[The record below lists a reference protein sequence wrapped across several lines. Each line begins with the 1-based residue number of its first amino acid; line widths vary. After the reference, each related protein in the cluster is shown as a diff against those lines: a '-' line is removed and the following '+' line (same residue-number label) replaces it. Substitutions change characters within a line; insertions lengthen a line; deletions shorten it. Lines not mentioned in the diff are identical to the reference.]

1 MRRYE
6 GLIFKTAQ
14 MHAHAIEEDQEDVR
28 QILRIK
34 VWRGLLAY
42 DQSRSGMSRD
52 RWIFMVLTNQV
63 KDLKKR
69 KRRGELHIEDIA
81 RTPSSDYGSA
91 RNTVGARDAFDERYL
106 STDHEQVYGDVED
119 DDFVMPSTLTQ
130 LERRIVTLLYRDYKQ
145 TEAARQLGLETRE
158 VERAV
163 RSIREKLADWN
174 PGGEVVTIEPA
185 RERERQAA

>member
-14 MHAHAIEEDQEDVR
+14 MHAHAIEDDPEDVR

-34 VWRGLLAY
+34 VWRALVAY
-42 DQSRSGMSRD
+42 DASRSQMSRD
-52 RWIFMVLTNQV
+52 RFVFMVLTNQV

-69 KRRGELHIEDIA
+69 KRRGELHIEDVA
-81 RTPSSDYGSA
+81 PRGRNQYGTA
-91 RNTVGARDAFDERYL
+91 GQRDWFDQRYL
-106 STDHEQVYGDVED
+106 SEDHEQVYGDVED
-119 DDFVMPSTLTQ
+119 DDLVVPSTLTP
-130 LERRIVTLLYRDYKQ
+130 LERRVVALLFRDYKQ

-163 RSIREKLADWN
+163 RSIREKLADWK
-174 PGGEVVTIEPA
+174 PDSDEPVPEPVPA
-185 RERERQAA
+185 

>member
-14 MHAHAIEEDQEDVR
+14 MHAHAIEEDPEDVR

-34 VWRGLLAY
+34 VWRGLIAY
-42 DQSRSGMSRD
+42 DHTRSGMSRD
-52 RWIFMVLTNQV
+52 RFVFMVLTNQV

-69 KRRGELHIEDIA
+69 KRRGELHIEDLVA
-81 RTPSSDYGSA
+81 DRGG
-91 RNTVGARDAFDERYL
+91 RGFQARDSFDERYL
-106 STDHEQVYGDVED
+106 SEDHEQTFGEVED
-119 DDFVMPSTLTQ
+119 DDLVIPSTLTQ
-130 LERRIVTLLYRDYKQ
+130 LERRIVALLFRDYKQ

-163 RSIREKLADWN
+163 RSIREKLADWK
-174 PGGEVVTIEPA
+174 PDSDEAAVPEL
-185 RERERQAA
+185 QAA